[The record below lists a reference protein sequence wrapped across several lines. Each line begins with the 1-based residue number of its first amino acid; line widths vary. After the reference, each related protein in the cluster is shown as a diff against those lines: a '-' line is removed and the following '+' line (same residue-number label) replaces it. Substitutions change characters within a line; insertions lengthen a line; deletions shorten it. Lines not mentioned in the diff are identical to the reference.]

1 MWLVLYLLSFGLHR
15 RERALFY
22 SEPGLL
28 QRLRNLFQG
37 MPGEGNRVD
46 QRGTLMADAR
56 GVGGVK
62 ILDGNRAAA
71 YGILLSRPDMI
82 TSYPITP
89 QTPLLETLYRFQADG
104 LLDAEL
110 VETEGENT
118 SMSILLGASAAG
130 GRTFT
135 ATSSQGL
142 SFMNDAYLQAAG
154 NRFPIVMVIGMRE
167 QVTPHG
173 VVTGQQDAVSVK
185 DHGWIQLFTESSQEI
200 LDSIIMAYRLAED
213 EEILL
218 PVNVCYEG
226 FYLSH
231 HSQRVEVPEQ
241 KDVDEFLAPLKTMKR
256 QKFTLE
262 EPTIFSSYTAPGEL
276 YTEYRF
282 KACAAQQR
290 AKAKFDQ
297 IDKEFGEKFGRY
309 YGGQIEE
316 YKTED
321 AEVVIVTMGCSTG
334 TSKVVIDKKRDEGLK
349 VGLVKIRMF
358 RPSPKERLIN
368 ALNGK
373 KVIGVID
380 RNVCFGW
387 NCGHNF
393 LELKTL
399 LSDLEIPLPLLLD
412 FIGGLGGC
420 DITSKD
426 VERVINRT
434 IAAAQGEPQQT
445 VTWLSLE

>member
-1 MWLVLYLLSFGLHR
+1 LSSKGDYLDKRGGLMV
-15 RERALFY
+15 E
-22 SEPGLL
+22 
-28 QRLRNLFQG
+28 
-37 MPGEGNRVD
+37 
-46 QRGTLMADAR
+46 AR
-56 GVGGVK
+56 GIGGVR

-71 YGILLSRPDMI
+71 YGILLSRPDVI

-104 LLDAEL
+104 LLDAEM

-185 DHGWIQLFTESSQEI
+185 DHGWIQIFTESSQEI

-213 EEILL
+213 DEILL

-241 KDVDEFLAPLKTMKR
+241 EDVDEFLAPLKKMKR

-262 EPTIFSSYTAPGEL
+262 EPTIFSSYTVPGEL

-290 AKAKFDQ
+290 AKTKFDQ
-297 IDKEFGEKFGRY
+297 IDNEFEEKFGRY

-316 YKTED
+316 YRTED
-321 AEVVIVTMGCSTG
+321 AEAVIVTMGCSTG
-334 TSKVVIDKKRDEGLK
+334 TAKVVIDKKRDEGLK
-349 VGLVKIRMF
+349 VGLIKIRMF
-358 RPSPKERLIN
+358 RPSPRERLIK

-393 LELKTL
+393 LELKTV
-399 LSDLEIPLPLLLD
+399 LSDLHTPIPLLLD

-420 DITSKD
+420 DITFKD
-426 VERVINRT
+426 VERVIDRT
-434 IAAAQGEPQQT
+434 IAAAKGEPQQT

>member
-1 MWLVLYLLSFGLHR
+1 MSSKGNYL
-15 RERALFY
+15 
-22 SEPGLL
+22 
-28 QRLRNLFQG
+28 
-37 MPGEGNRVD
+37 D
-46 QRGTLMADAR
+46 KRGGLMAEAK
-56 GVGGVK
+56 GVGGVNPVRNASGALNPARIVLKCNPAAEQRRIISNGVK

-71 YGILLSRPDMI
+71 YGILLSRPDVI

-104 LLDAEL
+104 LLDAEM

-185 DHGWIQLFTESSQEI
+185 DHGWIQIFTESSQEI

-213 EEILL
+213 DEILL

-241 KDVDEFLAPLKTMKR
+241 EDVDEFLAPLKSMKR

-262 EPTIFSSYTAPGEL
+262 EPSIFSSYTVPGEL

-316 YKTED
+316 YRTED

-334 TSKVVIDKKRDEGLK
+334 TAKVVIDKKRDEGLK
-349 VGLVKIRMF
+349 VGLIKIRMF
-358 RPSPKERLIN
+358 RPSPREKLIK

-399 LSDLEIPLPLLLD
+399 LSDLQTPQPLLLD

-420 DITSKD
+420 DITFRD
-426 VERVINRT
+426 VERVIDRT
-434 IAAAQGEPQQT
+434 IAAGKGEPHQT

>member
-1 MWLVLYLLSFGLHR
+1 
-15 RERALFY
+15 
-22 SEPGLL
+22 
-28 QRLRNLFQG
+28 
-37 MPGEGNRVD
+37 
-46 QRGTLMADAR
+46 MA
-56 GVGGVK
+56 GVKGISGVK

-71 YGILLSRPDMI
+71 YGVLLSRPDVI

-89 QTPLLETLYRFQADG
+89 QTPLLEALYRFQADG
-104 LLDAEL
+104 LLDADM

-118 SMSILLGASAAG
+118 SMGILLGASAAG

-142 SFMNDAYLQAAG
+142 SFMNDAYLQASG

-185 DHGWIQLFTESSQEI
+185 DHGWIQLYTESSQEI

-241 KDVDEFLAPLKTMKR
+241 EDVDEFLAPLKKMKR

-262 EPTIFSSYTAPGEL
+262 EPTIFSSYTVPGEL

-290 AKAKFDQ
+290 AKAKFDR
-297 IDKEFGEKFGRY
+297 IDKEFGERFGRC

-316 YKTED
+316 YRAED

-334 TSKVVIDKKRDEGLK
+334 TAKVAIDLKRDQGLK
-349 VGLVKIRMF
+349 VGLIKIRMF
-358 RPSPKERLIN
+358 RPSPRERLIE
-368 ALNGK
+368 ALK
-373 KVIGVID
+373 RKRAIGVID
-380 RNVCFGW
+380 RSVCFGW

-393 LELKTL
+393 LELKAL
-399 LSDLEIPLPLLLD
+399 VSDLQAPLPLLFD

-420 DITSKD
+420 DITFRD
-426 VERVINRT
+426 VERVIDRT
-434 IAAAQGEPQQT
+434 IAAAKGEPQKT